1 MWPKQVAPV
10 TTVTAKFAFISAY
23 GNRRLRAV
31 LAATEWKLA
40 WVGGHGEPWGAEEEE
55 YVVGEPGA
63 AAALGPLA

>member
-1 MWPKQVAPV
+1 M
-10 TTVTAKFAFISAY
+10 
-23 GNRRLRAV
+23 
-31 LAATEWKLA
+31 AATEWKLA